1 MVHDPPNSLPLSL
14 PFPASVQSSS
24 SRTLRCSCSE
34 IRWLSLIRWH
44 RGLHGTPCH
53 PPIPGETSIFVAR
66 PLLFH
71 RKNRAKFLGVAA
83 IYERWMEYIYIYFG
97 WWIQVEV
104 INKYHL
110 RIGPWDLSLF
120 HWGRRPTKTVLP
132 GKRWSIPKG
141 MWFLPWKE
149 IPDVE
154 KYTRYNHPLKKSDIG
169 RKLPKK
175 WIKMTGSSCGWL
187 VDAKKKSCAFERFD
201 IFQWVS
207 AQCVAPVFVQEPS
220 LRFIHFS
227 WHVWLAAGHTM
238 GLNIYLQ
245 GKKRLY
251 MGLKGGYQWVL
262 QCDWIWL
269 NSDFTPTKRG
279 VYSWNGAWLRDI
291 VCVWIWVPHVLPW
304 HFIQPPSWWK
314 PRAAAE
320 KRAFAHHRPEL
331 PSSAPCIADL
341 NGDRLGF

>member
-83 IYERWMEYIYIYFG
+83 IYERWMENIYIYFG

-187 VDAKKKSCAFERFD
+187 VDAKKKA
-201 IFQWVS
+201 
-207 AQCVAPVFVQEPS
+207 
-220 LRFIHFS
+220 
-227 WHVWLAAGHTM
+227 
-238 GLNIYLQ
+238 
-245 GKKRLY
+245 
-251 MGLKGGYQWVL
+251 VL
-262 QCDWIWL
+262 L
-269 NSDFTPTKRG
+269 SD
-279 VYSWNGAWLRDI
+279 SISSN
-291 VCVWIWVPHVLPW
+291 
-304 HFIQPPSWWK
+304 
-314 PRAAAE
+314 E
-320 KRAFAHHRPEL
+320 
-331 PSSAPCIADL
+331 SAPNASHLYLFRSLLSDSSTFPGTSDWQLVTPWGWTYICRVK
-341 NGDRLGF
+341 NGYTWG